1 MVIASGT
8 ISQTLKN
15 DTICLPIDV
24 LKMAINKIE
33 VCEII
38 KQELVATKYLLEL
51 KNSQIANLDSTLIY
65 HKKREVKYLQLVENL
80 KKINTNYQKNIF
92 NNSAK
97 IEFQEK
103 QIRKKNR
110 HKFIYGILGFV
121 LGVLIL

>member
-1 MVIASGT
+1 
-8 ISQTLKN
+8 
-15 DTICLPIDV
+15 LPIDE
-24 LKMAINKIE
+24 LKVAINKIE

-38 KQELVATKYLLEL
+38 KQELVATKYLLEF
-51 KNSQIANLDSTLIY
+51 KNSQISNLDSTLIY
-65 HKKREVKYLQLVENL
+65 YKNKEIKYLQLVENL

-92 NNSAK
+92 NNTAR
-97 IEFQEK
+97 IEYQEK